1 MMGMLVAIS
10 GECSEVEMFSIGRQW
25 GQGEGHKKEG
35 SENDRT
41 LTLIFKEAIWDKES
55 IVYKKTPMK
64 SLQFTSSTTTHRLP
78 RALVPPLKK

>member
-10 GECSEVEMFSIGRQW
+10 GECSEVEMFSIERQW

-35 SENDRT
+35 SENDIT

-55 IVYKKTPMK
+55 IVNKKTPMK
-64 SLQFTSSTTTHRLP
+64 NLQFTSN
-78 RALVPPLKK
+78 APLHTVSPKN